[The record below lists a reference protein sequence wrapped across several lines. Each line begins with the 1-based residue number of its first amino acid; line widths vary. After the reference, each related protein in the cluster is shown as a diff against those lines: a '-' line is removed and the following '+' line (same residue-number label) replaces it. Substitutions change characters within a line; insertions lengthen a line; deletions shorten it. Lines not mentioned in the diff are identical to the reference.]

1 MNDINFNVFDLEN
14 IVEWLSTT
22 GLHVVL
28 IIIVAVIVHWLLS
41 LGVRH
46 LTKRIQAMDNEEDSP
61 LDRRAET
68 VSSLVKTTGLVV
80 IITVA
85 VLMIMDQ
92 VGLNIG
98 PILASVGVVSLA
110 LGLGAQTL
118 VKDIIGGLF
127 IILEDQFHIGD
138 VIDIDGHVGTV
149 ENMTLRV
156 TMVRDLHG
164 TLHFIPNGEI
174 RIVANR
180 SRDWGTAV
188 IDVGITYK
196 DDVDKALALLESIGL
211 AAMDDSEYGQAILE
225 PPTVTGVEGLE
236 DWQVRIRLMVK
247 TEAGQQWNLQR
258 YLRARIREEFPA
270 NDITIAAPRQ
280 EIVLVQDQS

>member
-138 VIDIDGHVGTV
+138 VIDIDGHAGTV

-211 AAMDDSEYGQAILE
+211 AAMDDPEYGQAILE

-280 EIVLVQDQS
+280 EIVLVQDRS